1 MILTVMDSF
10 CSACRMKLLTTRP
23 SFMCMRGPYVLKMRA
38 TRTSRFSWNGTKDR
52 NMVTALTSRPN
63 QKGHWHC
70 HHWPLIA
77 LTLSLLTSY
86 CRHCHCWPLTALTL
100 SLLTSYCTDI
110 VTADLLLHWH
120 CHCWPLTA
128 LTFHCWPPIALTLSL
143 LTSYCT
149 DIVTADLLLHWH
161 CHCWPLIA
169 LTLSLLTSYC
179 TDIVTAD
186 LLLHWLTSYCTDIV
200 TTDLLLS
207 LARTLYENQRGKQ
220 TAN

>member
-86 CRHCHCWPLTALTL
+86 CRHCHCWPLTALSL

-120 CHCWPLTA
+120 CHCWPLT
-128 LTFHCWPPIALTLSL
+128 ALTLSL

-169 LTLSLLTSYC
+169 L
-179 TDIVTAD
+179 ID
-186 LLLHWLTSYCTDIV
+186 LLLHWHCHYWPLIV
-200 TTDLLLS
+200 S
-207 LARTLYENQRGKQ
+207 G
-220 TAN
+220 

>member
-86 CRHCHCWPLTALTL
+86 CR
-100 SLLTSYCTDI
+100 
-110 VTADLLLHWH
+110 H